1 MSGRGFWLA
10 AVIPLLAWIPFVR
23 AEDKPPPPRDSVPK
37 GVTVTRDLAYV
48 PCGHEHQKLDLYLPE
63 KKPDAPLPVIV
74 WIHGGEW
81 RVGDKAPCPADR
93 FAAQGYAV
101 ASISY
106 RLSQDAK
113 FPAQIHDCKAA
124 IRWLRAHAKAY
135 NLDPDHIAAW
145 GVSAGGHLSALLAT
159 TGDVKGLEGTE
170 GGNLDESSRIQAA
183 ADWFGPIDLL
193 HMGPGHD
200 NADSPESELVGGPV
214 QEHKKLA
221 TLASPLSHLT
231 KEAAPFLISHGDKD
245 DSVPIAQSELLAEG
259 LKKAG
264 VKVTFHT
271 VKGGGHGDEAFFG
284 NKENW
289 ELLTKFFEEHL
300 KKAVPPGP

>member
-1 MSGRGFWLA
+1 ML
-10 AVIPLLAWIPFVR
+10 VR
-23 AEDKPPPPRDSVPK
+23 AEDKPPPRDSVPK
-37 GVTVTRDLAYV
+37 GVAVTRDLAYV
-48 PCGHEHQKLDLYLPE
+48 PCGHARQKLDLYLPE

-74 WIHGGEW
+74 WLHGGEW
-81 RVGDKAPCPADR
+81 REGDKAPCPGDQ
-93 FAAQGYAV
+93 FATKGYAI
-101 ASISY
+101 ASVNY

-124 IRWLRAHAKAY
+124 IRWLRAHAKTY

-145 GVSAGGHLSALLAT
+145 GVSAGGHLSALLAV
-159 TGDVKGLEGTE
+159 TGDLKELEGTE
-170 GGNLDESSRIQAA
+170 GGNLDQSSRVQAA

-214 QEHKKLA
+214 QEHKQLA

-231 KEAAPFLISHGDKD
+231 KDAAPILISHGDKD
-245 DSVPIAQSELLAEG
+245 DSVPISQSELLARA

-264 VKVTFHT
+264 LKVTFYI
-271 VKGGGHGDEAFFG
+271 VKGGGHGDDAYFRS
-284 NKENW
+284 KENW

-300 KKAVPPGP
+300 KKGPAGGP